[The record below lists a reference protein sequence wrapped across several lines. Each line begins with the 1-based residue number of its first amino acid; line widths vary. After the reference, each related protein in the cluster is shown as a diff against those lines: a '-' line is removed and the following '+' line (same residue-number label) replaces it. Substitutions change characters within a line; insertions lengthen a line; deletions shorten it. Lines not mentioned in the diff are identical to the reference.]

1 MHGLEMLIRVF
12 AVLTG
17 IRGHIPQSDR
27 FEPFRDDPSAGG
39 GAGGP
44 LRNLAGLMIATMA
57 FAAALTG
64 AVLLAT
70 RWPN

>member
-12 AVLTG
+12 AVLTS

-27 FEPFRDDPSAGG
+27 FEPFRDDSAAGG
-39 GAGGP
+39 GFGGP
-44 LRNLAGLMIATMA
+44 LRTVVGLVVATAA

-64 AVLLAT
+64 AVLLAA